1 MSTITWNVANLDR
14 TLSDGRVS
22 TVHYTVDARSDDDVY
37 SAGAYGSLGLEGDV
51 VTPYADLT
59 EETVVGWVK
68 AALGEEKVAEVVA
81 ALDAQ
86 LAEQATPTV
95 GSGNPELIM
104 IALIRP
110 VLMSFLNSDKVK
122 RLIVDMLATC

>member
-1 MSTITWNVANLDR
+1 MDHSWSLVYCILVKEILIIHLIFYLLTMSTITWKVADLDR
-14 TLSDGRVS
+14 TLADGRVS
-22 TVHYTVDARSDDDVY
+22 TVHYTVDARSDDEVY

-51 VTPYADLT
+51 TTPYADLT

-95 GSGNPELIM
+95 GSGTPW
-104 IALIRP
+104 
-110 VLMSFLNSDKVK
+110 S
-122 RLIVDMLATC
+122 